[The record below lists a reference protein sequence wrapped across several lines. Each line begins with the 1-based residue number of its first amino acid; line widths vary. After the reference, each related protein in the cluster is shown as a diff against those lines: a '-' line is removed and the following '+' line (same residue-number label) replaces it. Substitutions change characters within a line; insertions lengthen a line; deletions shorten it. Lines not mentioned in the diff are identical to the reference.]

1 MTKYDLSR
9 PSERFIAAANSLT
22 ADDWTTI
29 VMRGREHGEKKRETI
44 RAVESSM
51 SAAERSAFEKRA
63 IQSIGAELEAVFG
76 VLSLQVV
83 SQARTA
89 YETAV
94 FALQKR
100 DKLAPEFLHT
110 WFDPFEL
117 VGIHLDTLLEED
129 A

>member
-1 MTKYDLSR
+1 MTNFDLGL
-9 PSERFIAAANSLT
+9 PTQRFVAAANSLT

-29 VMRGREHGEKKRETI
+29 VTRGRELGEKKRETI
-44 RAVESSM
+44 RAVESLM

-63 IQSIGAELEAVFG
+63 IQSIGTELG
-76 VLSLQVV
+76 VVLDALPLRIVG
-83 SQARTA
+83 QAQTA

-100 DKLAPEFLHT
+100 DKLAPEVLRT

-117 VGIHLDTLLEED
+117 VGIRLDDLLKED